1 MAENLGV
8 SFVALFL
15 PTSFYAR
22 LHFAK
27 NLLKVK
33 STKEGLEFVGK
44 QWMCFFL
51 VTKMYISTFKVGS
64 IVDTT

>member
-8 SFVALFL
+8 SFVALFFTYL
-15 PTSFYAR
+15 LLRAR

-44 QWMCFFL
+44 QWMCAFFGYQR
-51 VTKMYISTFKVGS
+51 VSTSKVPK
-64 IVDTT
+64 

>member
-8 SFVALFL
+8 SFVALFFTYL
-15 PTSFYAR
+15 LLRAR

-44 QWMCFFL
+44 QWMCAFFL
-51 VTKMYISTFKVGS
+51 ATKE
-64 IVDTT
+64 